1 MNLLDVRN
9 ALVQAVI
16 DNATV
21 QIAYENSGFD
31 PVGLDAF
38 ISTHFMPATS
48 EAMGKLQDSN
58 DDERGVFQISVF
70 VKSNA
75 DDYDNQ
81 QWAII
86 LGFKSIFFN
95 SAVIGDVDILEVTTN
110 GGYAVESWYKRD
122 ISVNYMSFTDRS

>member
-16 DNATV
+16 DNTTV
-21 QIAYENSGFD
+21 PIAYENSEFD

-95 SAVIGDVDILEVTTN
+95 SAVIGGVEIKEVTTN
-110 GGYAVESWYKRD
+110 SGYPVESWYKRD
-122 ISVNYMSFTDRS
+122 ISINYIAFTTR

>member
-21 QIAYENSGFD
+21 PIAYENSGFD
-31 PVGLDAF
+31 PSALDAWVDIQF
-38 ISTHFMPATS
+38 IPATS
-48 EAMGKLQDSN
+48 EAMGKQQDSN

-95 SAVIGDVDILEVTTN
+95 SAVIGDVEIKEVTTN
-110 GGYAVESWYKRD
+110 GGYPVESWYKRD
-122 ISVNYMSFTDRS
+122 ISINYIAFTTR

>member
-1 MNLLDVRN
+1 MNLLDVRD
-9 ALVQAVI
+9 ALAQAVI
-16 DNATV
+16 DNTPV
-21 QIAYENSGFD
+21 PIAYENSGFD
-31 PVGLDAF
+31 PVGLDAWVDIQF
-38 ISTHFMPATS
+38 IPATS
-48 EAMGKLQDSN
+48 EAMGKQQDSN
-58 DDERGVFQISVF
+58 DDERGIFQISVF

-110 GGYAVESWYKRD
+110 GGYPVESWYKRD
-122 ISVNYMSFTDRS
+122 ISINYMAFTKR

>member
-1 MNLLDVRN
+1 M
-9 ALVQAVI
+9 I

-21 QIAYENSGFD
+21 PIAYENSGFD
-31 PVGLDAF
+31 PVGLDAWVDIQF
-38 ISTHFMPATS
+38 TPATS
-48 EAMGKLQDSN
+48 EAMGKQQDSN
-58 DDERGVFQISVF
+58 DDERGIFQISVF

-95 SAVIGDVDILEVTTN
+95 SAVIGGVEIKEVTTN
-110 GGYAVESWYKRD
+110 SGYPVGSWYKRD
-122 ISVNYMSFTDRS
+122 ISINYIAFTTR